1 MWGFATYMDYGIW
14 WRIQSYLLKT
24 ILIYQKPVILCIY
37 LYELYYFEQ
46 IQAGL
51 SALEDALQ
59 VGFEDFKVMNQ
70 W

>member
-14 WRIQSYLLKT
+14 WGIQTYLLKT